1 MKKRKISL
9 CLFMFVSLGLFA
21 AELKAKDVVKEAEKK
36 ESIEESLSYVK
47 NQIAKTTVLSEKRSL
62 YIFLGNMQEQLAYY
76 DDAKKSYASAA
87 GIAAANA
94 EGMQKKSN
102 EQLVLDAVR
111 CALCQG
117 DYETAHAYLNSSIR
131 NSKDNLIQA
140 YTKLYT
146 QWAALCSVESKEDLA
161 EPVEIL
167 KAYSKVDSMKE
178 LRPAILLTLWYV
190 TGESQYSKEITK
202 SFPKSTEA
210 AIVNGDAQ
218 LLPTPFWFF
227 VPKLGEVEQ
236 GIGSIVIQNAEKEEK
251 AASQSAAKANA
262 NQNAKDEVVKL
273 QLGLFRTENNAKLLV
288 EELKSK
294 GFDCYITTEKRSSG
308 TTYYIVLIHENK
320 ERTLADKLRS
330 SGYECYIVD

>member
-111 CALCQG
+111 CALSQG

-190 TGESQYSKEITK
+190 TGENQYSKEITK

-236 GIGSIVIQNAEKEEK
+236 GIGSIVIQNAESEK
-251 AASQSAAKANA
+251 KLASEPNKVIQSSS
-262 NQNAKDEVVKL
+262 EIIKL

>member
-236 GIGSIVIQNAEKEEK
+236 GIGSIVIQNAESEK
-251 AASQSAAKANA
+251 KLASEPKKVIQSSS
-262 NQNAKDEVVKL
+262 EIIKL

-294 GFDCYITTEKRSSG
+294 GFDSYITTEKRSSG

>member
-140 YTKLYT
+140 YTKLYA

-251 AASQSAAKANA
+251 KLASEPKKVIQSSS
-262 NQNAKDEVVKL
+262 EIIKL

>member
-111 CALCQG
+111 CALSQG

-190 TGESQYSKEITK
+190 TGDSQYSKEITK

-236 GIGSIVIQNAEKEEK
+236 GIGSIVIQNAESEK
-251 AASQSAAKANA
+251 KLASEPKKVIQSSS
-262 NQNAKDEVVKL
+262 EIIKL
-273 QLGLFRTENNAKLLV
+273 QLGLFRTEKNAKLLV

-294 GFDCYITTEKRSSG
+294 GFDSYVTTEKRSSG

>member
-9 CLFMFVSLGLFA
+9 CFFMFVSLGLFA
-21 AELKAKDVVKEAEKK
+21 DELKAKDVIKEAEKK

-111 CALCQG
+111 CALSQG

-140 YTKLYT
+140 YTKLYA

-190 TGESQYSKEITK
+190 TGENQYSKEITK

-251 AASQSAAKANA
+251 LASEPKKVIQSSS
-262 NQNAKDEVVKL
+262 EIIKL

>member
-9 CLFMFVSLGLFA
+9 CLFMIVSFGHFA

-36 ESIEESLSYVK
+36 ESIDEALSYVK
-47 NQIAKTTVLSEKRSL
+47 NQIEKTTVLSEKRSL

-76 DDAKKSYASAA
+76 DEAKKSYASAA

-131 NSKDNLIQA
+131 NSKDNLIQS

-178 LRPAILLTLWYV
+178 LRPTILLTLWYV
-190 TGESQYSKEITK
+190 TGEKQYSSEITK

-210 AIVNGDAQ
+210 AIVNGDVQ

-236 GIGSIVIQNAEKEEK
+236 GIGSIVIQNAESEK
-251 AASQSAAKANA
+251 KLASEPKKVIQSSS
-262 NQNAKDEVVKL
+262 EIIKL
-273 QLGLFRTENNAKLLV
+273 QLGLFRTEKNAKLLV

-294 GFDCYITTEKRSSG
+294 GFDSYVTTEKRSSG

-330 SGYECYIVD
+330 SGYECYVVD

>member
-111 CALCQG
+111 CALSQG

-236 GIGSIVIQNAEKEEK
+236 GIGSIVIQNAESEK
-251 AASQSAAKANA
+251 KLASEPKKVIQSSS
-262 NQNAKDEVVKL
+262 EIIKL
-273 QLGLFRTENNAKLLV
+273 QLGLFRTEKNAKLLV

-294 GFDCYITTEKRSSG
+294 GFDSYVTTEKRSSG

>member
-9 CLFMFVSLGLFA
+9 CLFMIVSFGLFA

-36 ESIEESLSYVK
+36 ESIDEALSYVK
-47 NQIAKTTVLSEKRSL
+47 NQIEKTTVLSEKRSL

-76 DDAKKSYASAA
+76 DEAKKSYASAA

-146 QWAALCSVESKEDLA
+146 QWAALCSVESKEDLT

-178 LRPAILLTLWYV
+178 LRPTILLTLWYV
-190 TGESQYSKEITK
+190 TGEKQYSSEITK

-210 AIVNGDAQ
+210 AIVHGDVQ

-236 GIGSIVIQNAEKEEK
+236 GIGSIVVQNAESEK
-251 AASQSAAKANA
+251 KLASEPKKVIQSSS
-262 NQNAKDEVVKL
+262 EIIKL
-273 QLGLFRTENNAKLLV
+273 QLGLFRTEKNAKLLV

-294 GFDCYITTEKRSSG
+294 GFDSYVTTEKRASG
-308 TTYYIVLIHENK
+308 TTYYIVLVHENK

-330 SGYECYIVD
+330 SGYECYVVD

>member
-111 CALCQG
+111 CALSQG

-190 TGESQYSKEITK
+190 TGENQYSKEITK

-236 GIGSIVIQNAEKEEK
+236 GIGSIVIQNAESEK
-251 AASQSAAKANA
+251 KMASEPKKVIQSSS
-262 NQNAKDEVVKL
+262 EIIKL

-294 GFDCYITTEKRSSG
+294 GFECYITTEKRSSG

>member
-21 AELKAKDVVKEAEKK
+21 VELKAKDVVKEAEKK

-111 CALCQG
+111 CALSQG

-190 TGESQYSKEITK
+190 TGENQYSKEITK

-251 AASQSAAKANA
+251 LASEPKKVIQSSS
-262 NQNAKDEVVKL
+262 EIIKL

>member
-111 CALCQG
+111 CALSQG

-251 AASQSAAKANA
+251 LASEPKKVIQSSS
-262 NQNAKDEVVKL
+262 EIIKL

>member
-111 CALCQG
+111 CALSQG
-117 DYETAHAYLNSSIR
+117 DYETAHAFLNSSIR

-190 TGESQYSKEITK
+190 TGENQYSKEITK

-236 GIGSIVIQNAEKEEK
+236 GIGSIVIQNAESEK
-251 AASQSAAKANA
+251 KLASEPKKVIQSSS
-262 NQNAKDEVVKL
+262 EIIKL

-294 GFDCYITTEKRSSG
+294 GFDSYITTEKRSSG

>member
-1 MKKRKISL
+1 
-9 CLFMFVSLGLFA
+9 MFVSLGLFA

-111 CALCQG
+111 CALSQG

-190 TGESQYSKEITK
+190 TGENQYSKEITK

-236 GIGSIVIQNAEKEEK
+236 GIGSIVIQNAESEK
-251 AASQSAAKANA
+251 KLASEPKKVIQSSS
-262 NQNAKDEVVKL
+262 EIIKL

>member
-111 CALCQG
+111 CALSQG

-190 TGESQYSKEITK
+190 TGENQYSKEITK

-236 GIGSIVIQNAEKEEK
+236 GIGSIVIQNAESEK
-251 AASQSAAKANA
+251 KLASEPKKVIQSSS
-262 NQNAKDEVVKL
+262 EIIKL
-273 QLGLFRTENNAKLLV
+273 QLGLFRTENNAKLLFV
-288 EELKSK
+288 ELKSK

>member
-111 CALCQG
+111 CALSQG

-140 YTKLYT
+140 YTKLYA

-190 TGESQYSKEITK
+190 TGENQYSKEITK

-236 GIGSIVIQNAEKEEK
+236 GIGSIVIQNAESEK
-251 AASQSAAKANA
+251 KLASEPKKVIQSSS
-262 NQNAKDEVVKL
+262 EIIKL

-294 GFDCYITTEKRSSG
+294 GFDSYITTEKRSSG

>member
-236 GIGSIVIQNAEKEEK
+236 GIGSIVIQNAESEK
-251 AASQSAAKANA
+251 KLASEPKKVIQSSS
-262 NQNAKDEVVKL
+262 EIIKL

>member
-111 CALCQG
+111 CALSQG

-140 YTKLYT
+140 YTKLYA

-190 TGESQYSKEITK
+190 TGENQYSKEITK

-236 GIGSIVIQNAEKEEK
+236 GIGSIVIQNAESEK
-251 AASQSAAKANA
+251 KLASEPKKVIQSSS
-262 NQNAKDEVVKL
+262 EIIKL

>member
-111 CALCQG
+111 CALSQG

-251 AASQSAAKANA
+251 KLASEPKKVIQSSS
-262 NQNAKDEVVKL
+262 EIIKL

>member
-47 NQIAKTTVLSEKRSL
+47 NQIGKTTVLSEKRSL

-111 CALCQG
+111 CALSQG

-190 TGESQYSKEITK
+190 TGENQYSKEITK

-236 GIGSIVIQNAEKEEK
+236 GIGSIVIQNAESEK
-251 AASQSAAKANA
+251 KLASEPKKVIQSSS
-262 NQNAKDEVVKL
+262 EIIKL

-294 GFDCYITTEKRSSG
+294 GFDSYITTEKRSSG

>member
-111 CALCQG
+111 CALSQG

-190 TGESQYSKEITK
+190 TGENQYSKEITK

-236 GIGSIVIQNAEKEEK
+236 GIGSIVIQNAESEK
-251 AASQSAAKANA
+251 KLASEPKKVIQSSS
-262 NQNAKDEVVKL
+262 EIIKL

-294 GFDCYITTEKRSSG
+294 GFDCCITTEKRSSG

>member
-1 MKKRKISL
+1 MI
-9 CLFMFVSLGLFA
+9 VSFGLFA

-36 ESIEESLSYVK
+36 ESIDDALSYVK
-47 NQIAKTTVLSEKRSL
+47 NQIGKTTVLSEKRSL

-76 DDAKKSYASAA
+76 DEAKKSYASAA

-131 NSKDNLIQA
+131 NSKDNLVQS

-178 LRPAILLTLWYV
+178 LRPTILLTLWYV

-210 AIVNGDAQ
+210 AIVNGDVQ

-236 GIGSIVIQNAEKEEK
+236 GIGSIVIQNAESEK
-251 AASQSAAKANA
+251 KLASEPKKVIQSSS
-262 NQNAKDEVVKL
+262 EIIKL
-273 QLGLFRTENNAKLLV
+273 QLGLFRTEKNAKLLV

-294 GFDCYITTEKRSSG
+294 GFDSYVTTEKRSSG

-330 SGYECYIVD
+330 SGYECYVVD

>member
-111 CALCQG
+111 CALSQG

-190 TGESQYSKEITK
+190 TGENQYSKEITK

-236 GIGSIVIQNAEKEEK
+236 GIGSIVIQNAEKEK
-251 AASQSAAKANA
+251 KLASEPKKVIQSSS
-262 NQNAKDEVVKL
+262 EIIKL

>member
-36 ESIEESLSYVK
+36 ESIDEALSYVK

-111 CALCQG
+111 CALSQG
-117 DYETAHAYLNSSIR
+117 DYETAHSYLNSSIR

-190 TGESQYSKEITK
+190 TGENQYSKEITK

-236 GIGSIVIQNAEKEEK
+236 GIGSIVIQNAESEK
-251 AASQSAAKANA
+251 KLASEPKKVIQSSS
-262 NQNAKDEVVKL
+262 EIIKL

>member
-76 DDAKKSYASAA
+76 DEAKKSYASAA

-111 CALCQG
+111 CALSQG

-190 TGESQYSKEITK
+190 TGENQYSKEITK

-236 GIGSIVIQNAEKEEK
+236 GIGSIVIQNAESEK
-251 AASQSAAKANA
+251 KLASEPKKVIQSSS
-262 NQNAKDEVVKL
+262 EIIKL

>member
-9 CLFMFVSLGLFA
+9 CLFMIVSFGLFA
-21 AELKAKDVVKEAEKK
+21 AELKAKDVVKESEKK
-36 ESIEESLSYVK
+36 ESIDEALSYVK
-47 NQIAKTTVLSEKRSL
+47 NQIEKTTVLSEKRSL

-76 DDAKKSYASAA
+76 DEAKKSYASAA

-131 NSKDNLIQA
+131 NSKDNLVQS

-190 TGESQYSKEITK
+190 TGENQYSKEITK

-210 AIVNGDAQ
+210 AIVNGDVQ

-236 GIGSIVIQNAEKEEK
+236 GIGSIVIQNAESEK
-251 AASQSAAKANA
+251 KLASEPKKVIQSSS
-262 NQNAKDEVVKL
+262 EIIKL
-273 QLGLFRTENNAKLLV
+273 QLGLFRTEKNAKLLV

-294 GFDCYITTEKRSSG
+294 GFDSYVTTEKRASG

-330 SGYECYIVD
+330 SGYECYVVD

>member
-111 CALCQG
+111 CALSQG

-190 TGESQYSKEITK
+190 TGENQYSKEITK

-236 GIGSIVIQNAEKEEK
+236 GIGSIVIQNAESEK
-251 AASQSAAKANA
+251 KLASEPKKVIQSSS
-262 NQNAKDEVVKL
+262 EIIKL

>member
-111 CALCQG
+111 CALSQG

-190 TGESQYSKEITK
+190 TGENQYSKEITK

-236 GIGSIVIQNAEKEEK
+236 GIGSIVIQNAESEK
-251 AASQSAAKANA
+251 NLASEPKKVIQSSS
-262 NQNAKDEVVKL
+262 EIIKL

>member
-111 CALCQG
+111 CALSQG

-236 GIGSIVIQNAEKEEK
+236 GIGSIVIQNAESEK
-251 AASQSAAKANA
+251 KLASEPKKVIQSSS
-262 NQNAKDEVVKL
+262 EIIKL
-273 QLGLFRTENNAKLLV
+273 QLGLFRTEKNAKLLV

-294 GFDCYITTEKRSSG
+294 GFDSYVTTEKRSSG
-308 TTYYIVLIHENK
+308 TTYYIVLTHENK